1 MENIKL
7 LKHFTQDEV
16 REEIKQQS
24 RLVEDMLKSV
34 RDSMSVVTNSFD
46 LRILNLS
53 NLKENINF
61 LRRELYFI
69 DQTMEVAVAA
79 IDDFEQ
85 QALVPKSGPHP
96 DPPVKSG
103 EASEDE

>member
-7 LKHFTQDEV
+7 LKNFTQDEV

-24 RLVEDMLKSV
+24 KLVEDMLKSV

-53 NLKENINF
+53 NLKDNVNF
-61 LRRELYFI
+61 LRRELYLI
-69 DQTMEVAVAA
+69 DQTMEAVGAA
-79 IDDFEQ
+79 MDDFEQ
-85 QALVPKSGPHP
+85 QALA
-96 DPPVKSG
+96 PPPSPQPAPPAEQD
-103 EASEDE
+103 EAPESE

>member
-24 RLVEDMLKSV
+24 KLVEDMLKSV

-61 LRRELYFI
+61 LRRELYLI
-69 DQTMEVAVAA
+69 DQAMEAAVVA

-85 QALVPKSGPHP
+85 QALAPKAEPHHAP
-96 DPPVKSG
+96 SVEGG
-103 EASEDE
+103 EAPEDE